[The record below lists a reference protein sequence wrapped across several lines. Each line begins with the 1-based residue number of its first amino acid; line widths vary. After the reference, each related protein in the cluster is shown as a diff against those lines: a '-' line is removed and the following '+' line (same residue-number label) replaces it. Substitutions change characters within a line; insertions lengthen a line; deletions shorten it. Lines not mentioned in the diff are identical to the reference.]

1 MIRLQ
6 LETCFVYSCDEFD
19 EDLNEYQGDEDKL
32 ERAELHKLEQQLSE
46 EQDVESQE
54 EKDYRLEFF
63 ELLDEVLFLLGKND
77 ANIENEERCCLRDT
91 SLRFQRTLSHDS
103 PPSNISKLSPVQESN
118 LSKNASGLAS
128 TNTSRRN
135 SSTPLTIQT
144 DL

>member
-63 ELLDEVLFLLGKND
+63 ELLDEVSATFQTHNIQIQYFYVVRICLEEYHLFT
-77 ANIENEERCCLRDT
+77 A
-91 SLRFQRTLSHDS
+91 
-103 PPSNISKLSPVQESN
+103 
-118 LSKNASGLAS
+118 
-128 TNTSRRN
+128 
-135 SSTPLTIQT
+135 
-144 DL
+144 

>member
-6 LETCFVYSCDEFD
+6 LETCFVSSCDEFD

-63 ELLDEVLFLLGKND
+63 ELLDEVSATFQTNYITYRYSISMYYLSIFLEEYHLF
-77 ANIENEERCCLRDT
+77 T
-91 SLRFQRTLSHDS
+91 TTTYMYY
-103 PPSNISKLSPVQESN
+103 V
-118 LSKNASGLAS
+118 
-128 TNTSRRN
+128 
-135 SSTPLTIQT
+135 
-144 DL
+144 

>member
-6 LETCFVYSCDEFD
+6 LETCFVSSCDEFD

-63 ELLDEVLFLLGKND
+63 ELLDEVSATFQSHYIHTDTVFLCITYLLKRVPF
-77 ANIENEERCCLRDT
+77 IYCIICTMSNE
-91 SLRFQRTLSHDS
+91 
-103 PPSNISKLSPVQESN
+103 
-118 LSKNASGLAS
+118 
-128 TNTSRRN
+128 
-135 SSTPLTIQT
+135 
-144 DL
+144 

>member
-6 LETCFVYSCDEFD
+6 LETCFVSSCDEFD

-63 ELLDEVLFLLGKND
+63 ELLDEVSATFQTNYITYTYSISMYYLIIFLEEYHLFTTT
-77 ANIENEERCCLRDT
+77 ICTMSNE
-91 SLRFQRTLSHDS
+91 
-103 PPSNISKLSPVQESN
+103 
-118 LSKNASGLAS
+118 
-128 TNTSRRN
+128 
-135 SSTPLTIQT
+135 
-144 DL
+144 

>member
-6 LETCFVYSCDEFD
+6 LETCFVSSCDEFD

-63 ELLDEVLFLLGKND
+63 ELLDEVSATFQTNYITYRYSISMYVLLKYFLRRIPFIYYNYIYVLCLMSKVSCKKLNLTTSIVSYYCIVKRFLL
-77 ANIENEERCCLRDT
+77 
-91 SLRFQRTLSHDS
+91 DS
-103 PPSNISKLSPVQESN
+103 RQL
-118 LSKNASGLAS
+118 
-128 TNTSRRN
+128 
-135 SSTPLTIQT
+135 
-144 DL
+144 

>member
-6 LETCFVYSCDEFD
+6 LETCFVSSCDEFD

-63 ELLDEVLFLLGKND
+63 ELLDEVSATFQFNHITYIQIQYFYVLL
-77 ANIENEERCCLRDT
+77 IC
-91 SLRFQRTLSHDS
+91 
-103 PPSNISKLSPVQESN
+103 
-118 LSKNASGLAS
+118 
-128 TNTSRRN
+128 
-135 SSTPLTIQT
+135 
-144 DL
+144 